1 MLNSINLKEKHK
13 IFSTPK
19 VDVEHRTAHNSDHA
33 VLNVFETSRE
43 THSFDLKFDHP
54 VVVSMIQGKKIMKLR
69 EQSPFDFTP
78 GETIVMPTS
87 ELMYIDFPEASPENP
102 TQCLALEISNGFV
115 RQTLAWLN
123 DIYPK
128 LDESVWNWTDDN
140 FHLCNNVNIQDTL
153 NRLIRVMVNE
163 QYGRQLIAS
172 NTTKELIASL
182 LQTQAR
188 HFLLHNYSKFSTRN
202 RLAFIIQYIRKNI
215 KEKLSVDKLAD
226 KACLSR
232 AQFFRAFQREMCETP
247 VQFINRERIEI
258 AKRHLLMH
266 NHSATQA
273 CYASGFTSL
282 NYFSRIFKQ
291 YTGSSPTEWR
301 KTKIKSLLKQDA
313 A

>member
-33 VLNVFETSRE
+33 ILNVFETSRV
-43 THSFDLKFDHP
+43 THSFDLRFDNP
-54 VVVSMIQGKKIMKLR
+54 VVVSMIQGKKVMKLHER
-69 EQSPFDFTP
+69 NPFDFRP

-87 ELMYIDFPEASPENP
+87 ELMYIDFPEASPEQP

-123 DIYPK
+123 DLYPK
-128 LDESVWNWTDDN
+128 MDESVWNWTDDN
-140 FHLCNNVNIQDTL
+140 FHLSNNNNIHETL
-153 NRLIRVMVNE
+153 NRLIRVMVNQ

-188 HFLLHNYSKFSTRN
+188 HFLLHNYSRLSTKN

-215 KEKLSVDKLAD
+215 KDKLSVDILAD

-232 AQFFRAFQREMCETP
+232 AQFFRAFQREMGQTP

-266 NHSATQA
+266 NQSATQA
-273 CYASGFTSL
+273 CYASGFASL

-291 YTGSSPTEWR
+291 CTGTSPTEWR
-301 KTKIKSLLKQDA
+301 KSKIESLLNQDA